1 MNAKE
6 MELLQDGYRFAFS
19 LTNEKAS
26 AEDIVQ
32 ESWLK
37 LYERS
42 GKIESRTL
50 LFTVIRNRFID
61 IWRKKKKVDMVKY
74 DTVPEQAGV
83 NSDPHDAILLERVHK
98 ALEELAPKEREALFL
113 QCMEEYSASE
123 ISDLT
128 GQPRGTV
135 LSLIS
140 RGRKRL
146 KSLLGFSEESGKIMM
161 YEGRNI

>member
-1 MNAKE
+1 MITKE

-26 AEDIVQ
+26 AEDLVQ

-37 LYERS
+37 LYERE

-61 IWRKKKKVDMVKY
+61 IWRKKKKVEMVEY
-74 DTVPEQAGV
+74 DTVPEQSGI
-83 NSDPHDAILLERVHK
+83 NSDPHDALLLEKVHA
-98 ALEELAPKEREALFL
+98 ALEHLSPKEREALYL

-123 ISDLT
+123 ISEIT

-146 KSLLGFSEESGKIMM
+146 KSLLGFPEESGNIMK
-161 YEGRNI
+161 YEGSKV